1 MQPVEIIN
9 TNNSNVF
16 KVRIFYFQTLMH
28 MHTAGIGEHYRGGHY
43 TLYESSKTHNMNT
56 LVFVFSRGNK
66 TGSMQKFDLIN
77 SELT

>member
-1 MQPVEIIN
+1 
-9 TNNSNVF
+9 
-16 KVRIFYFQTLMH
+16 